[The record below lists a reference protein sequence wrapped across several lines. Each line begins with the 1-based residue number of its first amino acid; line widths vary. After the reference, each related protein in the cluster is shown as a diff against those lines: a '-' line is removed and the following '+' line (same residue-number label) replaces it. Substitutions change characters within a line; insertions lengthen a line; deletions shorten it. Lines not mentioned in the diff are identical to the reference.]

1 MELESS
7 YKRYWEYIRQWIVK
21 NKKPPQ
27 TNLPPQTPQPTPP
40 VKPAQPTTSPSNQ
53 PQPTPSVTPEQTT
66 PAQPSQ
72 QPSTPNKEITM
83 TKKALVV
90 GIDKY
95 KNPAWNL
102 QGCTMDAT
110 ITSGM
115 LQDHFGFPGDNV
127 RLVLNERATKVNILA
142 RLDWLVRDAKAG
154 DVLVFFYAGH
164 GSQVRDRNGDELE
177 DHMDEILC
185 PHDLNWDD
193 PLTDDILAQYF
204 GRVPEG
210 VNLTVVFDC
219 CNSGTAT
226 RSLYVPVDP
235 DGKIGE
241 PEYKKS
247 RYIAPPLDIE
257 HRSRGINL
265 PKPAVKL
272 GQVVIKNRHTLFS
285 ACQSN
290 QEAQEKIIDGQTRG
304 AFSYY
309 FHAALKRANWDI
321 TNSDAHLDALT
332 RLKDYGFVQIPQL
345 ECPEEFKSRK
355 LFQPFTK

>member
-1 MELESS
+1 MA
-7 YKRYWEYIRQWIVK
+7 R
-21 NKKPPQ
+21 
-27 TNLPPQTPQPTPP
+27 
-40 VKPAQPTTSPSNQ
+40 
-53 PQPTPSVTPEQTT
+53 
-66 PAQPSQ
+66 
-72 QPSTPNKEITM
+72 
-83 TKKALVV
+83 KALVV

-102 QGCTMDAT
+102 QGCTMDAAV
-110 ITSGM
+110 TSGM
-115 LQDHFGFPGDNV
+115 LQDHFGFVGDNV
-127 RLVLNERATKVNILA
+127 RLLLDDRATKANILA
-142 RLDWLVRDAKAG
+142 RLDWLVRDAKPG
-154 DVLVFFYAGH
+154 DSLVFFYAGH
-164 GSQVRDRNGDELE
+164 GSQVRDRDGDELD

-226 RSLYVPVDP
+226 RSLYVPVGP
-235 DGKIGE
+235 DGKLGE

-257 HRSRGINL
+257 HRARGIVL

-290 QEAQEKIIDGQTRG
+290 QEAQEKVIDGQTRG

-309 FHAALKRANWDI
+309 FQATLKRADWKI
-321 TNSDAHLDALT
+321 TNRNAHIDTLT
-332 RLKDYGFVQIPQL
+332 RLKDYGFIQIPQL
-345 ECPEEFKSRK
+345 ECPEEFMDRQ
-355 LFQPFTK
+355 LFGSFTK